1 MRWLAFLVTAC
12 HGNGKGDDTAE
23 ITCDPN
29 PDSAWSPGQAAF
41 DEATSAW
48 GLDVLMPAGT
58 RIDSVD
64 YDGDG
69 WPDLA
74 VRAGDAANDFSAG
87 GARSSWLL
95 RNRGDGSFDDVT
107 ESSGIVQGRF
117 AAVRPAYLWAWGDV
131 DNDGDLD
138 VFTAFRND
146 SSGVET
152 PEIALQD
159 AGHFALGPADSDVR
173 REGQFDHAAGATFL
187 DANRDGFLD
196 LWVVEYV
203 DASGNAAQDHLY
215 LGDGTGRFTDVT
227 TDWGLQTKAWQNVD
241 DVNQALAH
249 TYGWSGAA
257 CDLTNDG
264 LPELLSASYGRAPNH
279 LWTHLGTS
287 FRNDSIASGYA
298 FDGNQDW
305 TDNWSARCWCSLNR
319 SDEDC
324 ADVPEPD
331 TTYLPCNSDDD
342 AFRWNHQFDREPF
355 RLGGNSGTTV
365 CADLDNDGWL
375 DLFTTEI
382 VHWDVGQSADVS
394 EILHNRGD
402 GTFERPGGAATG
414 VQHVHEGD
422 FWDDG
427 DMTADAFDFDND
439 GWKDLYLGSSDYP
452 GNVGHLFHQTA
463 PLEFEE
469 VLPEEGIDHHRSHGV
484 AAADFDRDGDLD
496 VVVGHGPARCES
508 DCYDTF
514 NVRLFENV
522 QGASGNWL
530 ELRLVGGDGS
540 NRSAIGARVE
550 VETEETTQ
558 TTEVGGG
565 YGQWGFQDDLVQH
578 FGLGPS
584 CLATVTITWPD
595 AAASQSSFQVAGG
608 QRYMIAQGDS
618 EPTPEDAP

>member
-12 HGNGKGDDTAE
+12 HGNGDNDTAE

-29 PDSAWSPGQAAF
+29 PDSVWSPGQVAF
-41 DEATSAW
+41 QDATSAW
-48 GLDVLMPAGT
+48 SLDVLMPVGT

-74 VRAGDAANDFSAG
+74 VRGSDAVNDFSPG

-95 RNRGDGSFDDVT
+95 RNRGDGTFDDVT
-107 ESSGIVQGRF
+107 ESSGILAGRVDD
-117 AAVRPAYLWAWGDV
+117 VRPGFLWAWGDV

-138 VFTAFRND
+138 VFTAFHND
-146 SSGVET
+146 LTGPET
-152 PEIALQD
+152 PEVALQD
-159 AGHFALGPADSDVR
+159 GGTFTLGPESSDVR
-173 REGQFDHAAGATFL
+173 RAGSEDYAAGASFA
-187 DANRDGFLD
+187 DVDRDGFLD

-203 DASGNAAQDHLY
+203 DASGNPAQDRLY
-215 LGDGTGRFTDVT
+215 LGDGTGRFSDVT
-227 TDWGLQTKAWQNVD
+227 EDWGLRTQSWT
-241 DVNQALAH
+241 DVEELNEALGH
-249 TYGWSGAA
+249 SFGWSGAA

-264 LPELLSASYGRAPNH
+264 LPDLLAASYGRAPNH
-279 LWTHLGTS
+279 LWTNLGGS

-298 FDGNQDW
+298 FDDNQDW

-319 SDEDC
+319 NDEDC

-331 TTYLPCNSDDD
+331 TYLPCNSDDD
-342 AFRWNHQFDREPF
+342 AFRWDHRFDREPF

-402 GTFERPGGAATG
+402 GTFARPGGAATG
-414 VQHVHEGD
+414 VQHVHDGD

-452 GNVGHLFHQTA
+452 DNVGHLFHQKA

-496 VVVGHGPARCES
+496 VVVGHGSARCEA

-522 QGASGNWL
+522 QGAAGNWL
-530 ELRLVGGDGS
+530 ELRLLGADGS
-540 NRSAIGARVE
+540 NASAIGARVE

-558 TTEVGGG
+558 TTEIGGG
-565 YGQWGFQDDLVQH
+565 YGQWGYQDDLVQH

-595 AAASQSSFQVAGG
+595 AERTETTFAVAGG
-608 QRYMIAQGDS
+608 QRYTIVQGES
-618 EPTPEDAP
+618 EPTPDVP